1 MSLVILYNI
10 IELIMSLWIENLED
24 GHRTYN
30 WELLWLVD
38 FAYKREINGKYTFDL
53 IMLLLVW
60 NVINVC
66 DEFEVYMIMLI
77 FVEYKIVVN
86 IKWDVT
92 TYS

>member
-24 GHRTYN
+24 GHRTYR
-30 WELLWLVD
+30 WESLWLVD
-38 FAYKREINGKYTFDL
+38 FAYKREINGKDTFYL

-60 NVINVC
+60 NGKNVC

-77 FVEYKIVVN
+77 FVEYKISVN

-92 TYS
+92 AYS